1 MSVFTIAL
9 LFGAFGPALVT
20 GVFAYRWRATLA
32 HVWRFV
38 GLSGM
43 CLYFLMVVFV
53 TSALGEVGMVGTS
66 RGAPAPAI
74 DPLLLRYLAFMLAWA
89 VCSFAALCAARYLS
103 SGPGHRQNSPH
114 R

>member
-9 LFGAFGPALVT
+9 LFGVLGPALAT
-20 GVFAYRWRATLA
+20 GVFAYRWRGTLK

-38 GLSGM
+38 GLGGM

-53 TSALGEVGMVGTS
+53 TSALGEVGMVGVP
-66 RGAPAPAI
+66 RGTPAPAV

-89 VCSFAALCAARYLS
+89 VCSYAALFAARLLS
-103 SGPGHRQNSPH
+103 SGPGRGQKSP
-114 R
+114 RR